1 MGTMITTGNDVVAFL
16 TDQHRQVNE
25 LLDRVLSTRGE
36 ERANV
41 FYTLRRMLAVHEAAE
56 EEIVHPAARRT
67 LPDGQAIVD
76 ARLREENEAKKALTK
91 LETLDVDSSEF
102 ELQFGMLKDD
112 VIEHAQSEE
121 AEEFE
126 RLGSVL
132 DPARLER
139 MRKAVELAESVAPT
153 RPHAGIESATANL
166 LVGPFAA
173 MVDRSRDALSGKSA
187 VRSRP

>member
-1 MGTMITTGNDVVAFL
+1 MATMIRTGNDVVAFL
-16 TDQHRQVNE
+16 HDQHREVKE

-67 LPDGQAIVD
+67 LPDGPAIVD
-76 ARLREENEAKKALTK
+76 ARLREENEAKKGLTE
-91 LETLDVDSSEF
+91 LEKLDVDSSEF
-102 ELQFGMLKDD
+102 QSQFQTLKDR
-112 VIEHAQSEE
+112 VIAHAQSEE

-132 DPARLER
+132 DSARLER
-139 MRKAVELAESVAPT
+139 MRKAVTLAESVAPT
-153 RPHAGIESATANL
+153 RPHPGIESATANL
-166 LVGPFAA
+166 LAGPFAA
-173 MVDRSRDALSGKSA
+173 MVDRTRDALSGKSSI
-187 VRSRP
+187 RSQP